1 MRERPIR
8 LKAHEV
14 RAILSGVK
22 TQTRLVV
29 KPQPPAGHKF
39 AGFTTYSTHRADEGK
54 AVWAAGEVR
63 AALIDAHRVAC
74 PFGQPGDR
82 LWVKETTVRVE
93 EHGYIGPV
101 YVASQEG
108 QDVINWGLAPAPD
121 DCTDV
126 EPYEIKLRPSIHM
139 PRSMCR
145 LVLEITDV
153 RVERL
158 QAISAADAEAEGLRK
173 FPFEDSNAW
182 AWRDGDR
189 CGHASPTGAF
199 RSLWTSTGG
208 DWDANPWVW
217 VISFR
222 RLP

>member
-1 MRERPIR
+1 MTERPI
-8 LKAHEV
+8 LFNGPMV
-14 RAILSGVK
+14 RAVLAGCK
-22 TQTRLVV
+22 TQTRRVV
-29 KPQPPAGHKF
+29 KPR
-39 AGFTTYSTHRADEGK
+39 YSCEIEERDDGSLWPWYPDYVTG
-54 AVWAAGEVR
+54 GEWDGWVP
-63 AALIDAHRVAC
+63 C

-145 LVLEITDV
+145 VVLEITEV
-153 RVERL
+153 RVDRL
-158 QAISAADAEAEGLRK
+158 QAISDADATAEGII
-173 FPFEDSNAW
+173 EYDM
-182 AWRDGDR
+182 GDR
-189 CGHASPTGAF
+189 PAMYGTGYPDSDPNADSSPRGAF
-199 RSLWTSTGG
+199 QKLWQSTGG